1 MMKIINLPSYGGLHF
16 GEMSDLKIFENCYF
30 EETNPES
37 EFIHKAIIFKIDYNP
52 DEIYSKNDGYAGN
65 CWTARVE
72 DYRTTDDTSFIFNFR
87 NFDDLVVHYEKEG
100 LKFVNTK
107 NINK

>member
-1 MMKIINLPSYGGLHF
+1 MKTIDLPSYGGLHF
-16 GEMSDLKIFENCYF
+16 GSMIDLKIFENCYF

-37 EFIHKAIIFKIDYNP
+37 DFIHKAIIFTIEYNP
-52 DEIYSKNDGYAGN
+52 DEIYSKTDGHDGN
-65 CWTARVE
+65 CWTAHVE
-72 DYRTTDDTSFIFNFR
+72 DYRMIDGTISFIFNFR
-87 NFDDLVVHYEKEG
+87 NFGDLVVYYEKEG